1 MHNRMNLF
9 GFAAVLFGIGF
20 LLRSIMP
27 ANAVPTGANTSFGS
41 NPVFAFQSSGSSGTL
56 FTNNTSAP
64 AVITDLAIAQTNN
77 STVTC
82 QVVFSVSGNGNGYR
96 LFSNPAGVTGT
107 VSLNSGLQV
116 PAGEELYYSG
126 NGYCSGASAS
136 GYYAH

>member
-1 MHNRMNLF
+1 MATQTNLLELDTTKM
-9 GFAAVLFGIGF
+9 GFIISMEGVNT
-20 LLRSIMP
+20 IMP

-82 QVVFSVSGNGNGYR
+82 
-96 LFSNPAGVTGT
+96 
-107 VSLNSGLQV
+107 
-116 PAGEELYYSG
+116 
-126 NGYCSGASAS
+126 
-136 GYYAH
+136 